1 MMDSHNMFSTL
12 GENQKTYC
20 LLTSFIIT
28 GLKEMQIQMYQV
40 AK

>member
-1 MMDSHNMFSTL
+1 MMDYHNMFNTL
-12 GENQKTYC
+12 GENQKTC

-28 GLKEMQIQMYQV
+28 GLEEMQIQKHQV